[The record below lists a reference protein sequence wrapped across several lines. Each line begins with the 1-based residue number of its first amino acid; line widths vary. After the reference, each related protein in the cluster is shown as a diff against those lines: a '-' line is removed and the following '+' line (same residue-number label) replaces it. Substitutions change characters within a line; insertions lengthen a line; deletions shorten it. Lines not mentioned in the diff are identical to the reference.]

1 MPNLP
6 NSQYAC
12 KRLMPRYHMQ
22 RLYKELRYEGNH
34 GTHAHLRIT
43 PADVGKWYN
52 PLDLFSADAKRI
64 EKAVQAL
71 TADWTHDAGHMRV
84 FIDGKCVT
92 YTQAKKHVPHID
104 TDEGLRMFAR
114 RVTNTLMESENQALL
129 TELKWQQE
137 RLDPYDIEG
146 IAAIWRHV
154 TGTDLA
160 TVPLNVLPKVA
171 LSDYMWI
178 ALHAVPSVILPRSSS
193 GDAEVGDAN
202 ATEHRMICEP
212 RTLRYVLAAYLLAAT
227 LKDVTLFVPLK
238 ANAAS
243 RRPVSVVD
251 LDAKRVSKLQR
262 HVKQDN
268 AVAVLATQWLQ
279 KADMCAPR
287 NDA

>member
-1 MPNLP
+1 
-6 NSQYAC
+6 
-12 KRLMPRYHMQ
+12 MPRYHMQ
-22 RLYKELRYEGNH
+22 RLYKELRCEGNH
-34 GTHAHLRIT
+34 GTDAHLRIT
-43 PADVGKWYN
+43 PVDVGKWYN
-52 PLDLFSADAKRI
+52 PLDLFSGDPKRV

-84 FIDGKCVT
+84 FIGGKCVT
-92 YTQAKKHVPHID
+92 CAQAKKHVPHID

-114 RVTNTLMESENQALL
+114 QVTDALMESENQALL
-129 TELKWQQE
+129 TELLRQQE

-160 TVPLNVLPKVA
+160 TVPLDVLPKVA

-178 ALHAVPSVILPRSSS
+178 AVHAVPSVILPRSSS
-193 GDAEVGDAN
+193 GDAAVDDAN
-202 ATEHRMICEP
+202 ATEHRMIGEP

-238 ANAAS
+238 PNGAN
-243 RRPVSVVD
+243 RRPISVVD
-251 LDAKRVSKLQR
+251 LDAKRASKLQH
-262 HVKQDN
+262 HVKQDK
-268 AVAVLATQWLQ
+268 AVAVQVTNWLQ
-279 KADMCAPR
+279 KAAMCTPR

>member
-22 RLYKELRYEGNH
+22 RLYKELRCEGNH
-34 GTHAHLRIT
+34 GTDAHLRIT
-43 PADVGKWYN
+43 PVDVGKWYN
-52 PLDLFSADAKRI
+52 PLDLFSGDPKRV

-84 FIDGKCVT
+84 FIGGKCVT
-92 YTQAKKHVPHID
+92 CAQAKKHVPHID

-114 RVTNTLMESENQALL
+114 QVTDALMESENQALL
-129 TELKWQQE
+129 TELLRQQE

-160 TVPLNVLPKVA
+160 TVPLDVLPKVA

-178 ALHAVPSVILPRSSS
+178 AVHAVPSVILPRSSS
-193 GDAEVGDAN
+193 GDAAVDDAN

-238 ANAAS
+238 PNGAN
-243 RRPVSVVD
+243 RRPISVVD
-251 LDAKRVSKLQR
+251 LDAKRASKLQH
-262 HVKQDN
+262 HVKQDK
-268 AVAVLATQWLQ
+268 AVAVQVTNWLQ
-279 KADMCAPR
+279 KAAMCTPR

>member
-84 FIDGKCVT
+84 FIGGKCVT
-92 YTQAKKHVPHID
+92 CAQAKKHVPHID
-104 TDEGLRMFAR
+104 TDEGLRVFAR
-114 RVTNTLMESENQALL
+114 RVTDALMESENQALL
-129 TELKWQQE
+129 TELKRQQE

-193 GDAEVGDAN
+193 GDAAVGDAN

-238 ANAAS
+238 PNGAN
-243 RRPVSVVD
+243 RRPISVVD
-251 LDAKRVSKLQR
+251 LDAKRASKLQH
-262 HVKQDN
+262 HVKQDK
-268 AVAVLATQWLQ
+268 AVAVQVTNWLQ
-279 KADMCAPR
+279 KAAMCTPR

>member
-22 RLYKELRYEGNH
+22 RLYKELRCEGNH
-34 GTHAHLRIT
+34 GTDAHLRIT
-43 PADVGKWYN
+43 PVDVGKWYN
-52 PLDLFSADAKRI
+52 PLDLFSGDPKRV

-84 FIDGKCVT
+84 FIGGKCVT
-92 YTQAKKHVPHID
+92 CAQAKKLVPHID

-114 RVTNTLMESENQALL
+114 QVTDALMESENQALL
-129 TELKWQQE
+129 TELLRQQE

-160 TVPLNVLPKVA
+160 TVPLDVLPKVA

-178 ALHAVPSVILPRSSS
+178 AVHAVPSVILPRSSS
-193 GDAEVGDAN
+193 GDAAVDDAN

-238 ANAAS
+238 PNGAN
-243 RRPVSVVD
+243 RRPISVVD
-251 LDAKRVSKLQR
+251 LDAKRASKLQH
-262 HVKQDN
+262 HVKQDK
-268 AVAVLATQWLQ
+268 AVAVQVTNWLQ
-279 KADMCAPR
+279 KAAMCTPR

>member
-1 MPNLP
+1 
-6 NSQYAC
+6 
-12 KRLMPRYHMQ
+12 MPRYHMQ
-22 RLYKELRYEGNH
+22 RLYKELRCEGNH
-34 GTHAHLRIT
+34 GTDAHLRIT
-43 PADVGKWYN
+43 PVDVGKWYN
-52 PLDLFSADAKRI
+52 PLDLFSGDPKRV

-84 FIDGKCVT
+84 FIGGKCVT
-92 YTQAKKHVPHID
+92 CAQAKKHVPHID

-114 RVTNTLMESENQALL
+114 QVTDALMESENQALL
-129 TELKWQQE
+129 TELLRQQE

-178 ALHAVPSVILPRSSS
+178 AVHAVPSVILPRSSS
-193 GDAEVGDAN
+193 GDAAVDDAN

-238 ANAAS
+238 PNGAN
-243 RRPVSVVD
+243 RRPISVVD
-251 LDAKRVSKLQR
+251 LDAKRASKLQH
-262 HVKQDN
+262 HVKQDK
-268 AVAVLATQWLQ
+268 AVAVQVTNWLQ
-279 KADMCAPR
+279 KAAMCTPR

>member
-1 MPNLP
+1 
-6 NSQYAC
+6 
-12 KRLMPRYHMQ
+12 MQ
-22 RLYKELRYEGNH
+22 RLYKELRCEGNH
-34 GTHAHLRIT
+34 GTDAHLRIT
-43 PADVGKWYN
+43 PVDVGKWYN
-52 PLDLFSADAKRI
+52 PLDLFSGDPKRV

-84 FIDGKCVT
+84 FIGGKCVT
-92 YTQAKKHVPHID
+92 CAQAKKHVPHID

-114 RVTNTLMESENQALL
+114 QVTDALMESENQALL
-129 TELKWQQE
+129 TELLRQQE

-160 TVPLNVLPKVA
+160 TVPLDVLPKVA

-178 ALHAVPSVILPRSSS
+178 AVHAVPSVILPRSSS
-193 GDAEVGDAN
+193 GDAAVDDAN

-238 ANAAS
+238 PNGAN
-243 RRPVSVVD
+243 RRPISVVD
-251 LDAKRVSKLQR
+251 LDAKRASKLQH
-262 HVKQDN
+262 HVKQDK
-268 AVAVLATQWLQ
+268 AVAVQVTNWLQ
-279 KADMCAPR
+279 KAAMCTPR